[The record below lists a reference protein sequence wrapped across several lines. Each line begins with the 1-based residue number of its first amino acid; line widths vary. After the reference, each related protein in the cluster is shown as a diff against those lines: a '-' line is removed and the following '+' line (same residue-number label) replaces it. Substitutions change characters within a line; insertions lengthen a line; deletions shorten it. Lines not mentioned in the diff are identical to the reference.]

1 MNEHGFILE
10 KIKQLSS
17 WGYSEDFQALV
28 YIHFATGCR
37 VSDLLRLTGADFSSS
52 YHVRIKQGKGSD
64 DLIYKLSDY
73 YHVIDRWRTRNT
85 KISGTYSRQSLHR
98 IYKKLGFSISR
109 GENRN
114 SSVTHFFRVIKARD
128 LVTAF
133 DDKELAGK
141 VLGHRSK
148 KSIEYYINDMPS
160 RARLQRGVN
169 NSATGDLGGLQ
180 MNRKG
185 VIFKR

>member
-1 MNEHGFILE
+1 MNENELILE
-10 KIKQLSS
+10 KIKLLST

-28 YIHFATGCR
+28 YIHFTTGCR

-64 DLIYKLSDY
+64 DLVYKLSDY
-73 YHVIDRWRTRNT
+73 YHVIDRWRARKT
-85 KISGTYSRQSLHR
+85 KIAGTYSRQSLHR
-98 IYKKLGFSISR
+98 IYRKLGFSISR

-114 SSVTHFFRVIKARD
+114 LSVTHYFRVIKARD

-141 VLGHRSK
+141 VLGHKSK
-148 KSIEYYINDMPS
+148 KSIDYYITDFPS
-160 RARLQRGVN
+160 RARIQRGIN
-169 NSATGDLGGLQ
+169 NSASGEIDNLLT
-180 MNRKG
+180 NRNG
-185 VIFKR
+185 RIFSR